1 MSEPTIFIATRG
13 SALALAQSNKVLAEC
28 RRKFPKLAFELK
40 IIKTTGDK
48 LQAVSMSRID
58 TNLPRGLFT
67 KELEVALLKGK
78 ADVAVHSLKDLPT
91 LLPDGLKLGG
101 VAGKRAD
108 VRDVLLYK
116 DTIRPRTKLADLPR
130 GLTVATSSTRR
141 KAQILAHRPDFKVV
155 EIRGNVP
162 TRLQKLA
169 DQPEIDATLLATAGL
184 GRLRYLLGSSGRLKG
199 AEAPPGLAFTI
210 LSEEEMLPCVGQGAI
225 GLEIREGD
233 ERMEAI
239 CKRLNDEETMHCV
252 TAERA
257 LLRAIDGGCQ
267 TPLGA
272 YACMDGKQLHLRAV
286 SFLTDLPR
294 RADARA
300 PIDAAVAL
308 GQRIAARL
316 I

>member
-1 MSEPTIFIATRG
+1 
-13 SALALAQSNKVLAEC
+13 
-28 RRKFPKLAFELK
+28 
-40 IIKTTGDK
+40 
-48 LQAVSMSRID
+48 
-58 TNLPRGLFT
+58 
-67 KELEVALLKGK
+67 
-78 ADVAVHSLKDLPT
+78 
-91 LLPDGLKLGG
+91 
-101 VAGKRAD
+101 
-108 VRDVLLYK
+108 
-116 DTIRPRTKLADLPR
+116 
-130 GLTVATSSTRR
+130 
-141 KAQILAHRPDFKVV
+141 V